1 VVLGD
6 TDTHRSLII
15 EYLRQI
21 LREQFDSIVSPMMNK
36 CKKNSYEMITVFS
49 TVTEEGTIVLQ

>member
-21 LREQFDSIVSPMMNK
+21 PREQFDSIVSPMMNK